1 MRRDVRSGAAA
12 PLLLALAAL
21 AGSCTNVATS
31 PATAVAL
38 EFDTLPF
45 PAVVTGDTLRD
56 SLGRAAPLNA
66 VAYNA
71 SGTVIANAGIRYLA
85 LDTGLTI
92 DGAGI
97 VTAQAR
103 NGTVRLVASVGAL
116 QSVTPRT
123 LEVARRP
130 DTVLVTGKPVDTLR
144 FTIPDS
150 ALRNV
155 TASLGVRVA
164 TRDTAGGITGSKG
177 WLVSYQTFF
186 HGAALTSTDTT
197 RASLWAEGSRTSPLD
212 TTTADGA
219 AGRTLR
225 IRSLLLPTTP
235 DSFVV
240 IASVRYRGAAVRG
253 SPVRFVIHTRPK

>member
-1 MRRDVRSGAAA
+1 MSAGVRGGALA
-12 PLLLALAAL
+12 PLLVALAAL
-21 AGSCTNVATS
+21 AGSCTDVATG

-45 PAVVTGDTLRD
+45 PAIVSGDTLRD
-56 SLGRAAPLNA
+56 SLGRAAPLHA

-71 SGTVIANAGIRYLA
+71 SGAVIADAGIRYIA

-92 DGAGI
+92 DGAGF

-103 NGTVRLVASVGAL
+103 NGAVRIVASAGGL
-116 QSVTPRT
+116 QTSPET
-123 LEVARRP
+123 LHVARRP
-130 DTVLVTGKPVDTLR
+130 DTVLVTGKVVDTLR

-150 ALRNV
+150 AARNV

-177 WLVSYQTFF
+177 WLVSYQGFF
-186 HGAALTSTDTT
+186 HGAALASTDTT
-197 RASLWAEGSRTSPLD
+197 LASLWAEGSRASPLD
-212 TTTADGA
+212 TTTADGG

-240 IASVRYRGAAVRG
+240 IATVRYRGAPVRG
-253 SPVRFVIHTRPK
+253 SPVRFVVHTQPR

>member
-1 MRRDVRSGAAA
+1 MNRRVRGGAAA
-12 PLLLALAAL
+12 GLLVAVAAL
-21 AGSCTNVATS
+21 GGSCTDVATG

-56 SLGRAAPLNA
+56 SLGLAAPLHA

-71 SGTVIANAGIRYLA
+71 SGAVITDAGIRYIA

-103 NGTVRLVASVGAL
+103 NGAVRIVASVGAL
-116 QSVTPRT
+116 QSVSRT

-130 DTVLVTGKPVDTLR
+130 DTVIVTGKLVDTLR

-150 ALRNV
+150 AARNV

-164 TRDTAGGITGSKG
+164 TNDTAGGIIGSKG
-177 WLVSYQTFF
+177 WLVSYQAFY
-186 HGAALTSTDTT
+186 HGAPLASADTT
-197 RASLWAEGSRTSPLD
+197 LASLWAEGSKTSPLD

-240 IASVRYRGAAVRG
+240 LATVRHRGAAVRG
-253 SPVRFVIHTRPK
+253 SPVRFVIHTRPR